1 MKRKLKRR
9 LLKLIKQQLL
19 DEALPELYLSSK
31 VQHAFDGLRNELASH
46 NKRIT
51 TLEALNYDYGT
62 RSYIGNVKRKPKKQ
76 HDEEVDE
83 SA

>member
-19 DEALPELYLSSK
+19 DEAPPELYLSSK

-51 TLEALNYDYGT
+51 TLEALNYGT
-62 RSYIGNVKRKPKKQ
+62 RSNVTPFKRKPKKQ